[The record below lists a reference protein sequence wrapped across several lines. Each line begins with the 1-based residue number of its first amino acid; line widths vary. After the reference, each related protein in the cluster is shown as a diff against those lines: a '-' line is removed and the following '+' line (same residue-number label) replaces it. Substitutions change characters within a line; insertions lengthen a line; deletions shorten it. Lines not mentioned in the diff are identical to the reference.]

1 MPHNPINYANTI
13 MYKIVCN
20 NLNIPDMYIGHTTN
34 FKTRKN
40 QHKNCCNNKSQTNY
54 FLNIYQFI
62 RDNGG
67 WNNWTMIKIEDYPCN
82 SLLDAT
88 KREREL
94 LEEFKPNLNY
104 NIPARTKKEYY
115 QDNSEYFSLLNRDRR
130 LNNLDKFK
138 EKDKIY
144 YDNNKDKILQKQNEK
159 YNCDC
164 GGFYTRC
171 NKAIH
176 FKTKKHQEYLKGSI
190 PEQDT
195 T

>member
-1 MPHNPINYANTI
+1 MPHNPIDYSNTI

-20 NLNIPDMYIGHTTN
+20 DLNIADKYIGHTTN
-34 FKTRKN
+34 FKSRKN
-40 QHKNCCNNKSQTNY
+40 QHKNCCNNESQTKY
-54 FLNIYQFI
+54 SLKVYQFI

-94 LEEFKPNLNY
+94 LEELKANLNN
-104 NIPARTKKEYY
+104 NIPTRTKKEYY

-138 EKDKIY
+138 EKDKNY
-144 YDNNKDKILQKQNEK
+144 YNNNKDKILQKRNEK
-159 YNCDC
+159 ITCEC
-164 GGFYTRC
+164 GGCYTHG
-171 NKAIH
+171 NKSKH
-176 FKTKKHQEYLKGSI
+176 FKTIIHQNNYIKKK
-190 PEQDT
+190 
-195 T
+195 